1 MAYQKFIGT
10 PSPGLFI
17 LLIDQ
22 SGSMSAPSDGG
33 KTRAEWGATAVNR
46 CIMEIVKRCED
57 METVKD
63 RCSLVVIGYGAPTK
77 CPKAGGQEAYIMVG
91 GKISE
96 VAKQKL
102 RTDTTTKKTKISD
115 GAGGLMDGETQFHLD
130 IWIEPY
136 VEGSTPMDQAF
147 MKAEEVASK
156 WILEYPHNFP
166 PVVVNVTDGE
176 PSDPAS
182 AEKAANSLMNV
193 ATSDGNLLLFNA
205 HYTDG
210 KNEIVFPNSE
220 SQFSSPLGRLMF
232 RMSSEI
238 PSTLLPSA
246 KEAGFEDAKQ
256 GCRAL
261 VVNGSM
267 TEMIKLINF
276 GSSVAT

>member
-1 MAYQKFIGT
+1 MST
-10 PSPGLFI
+10 PSE
-17 LLIDQ
+17 
-22 SGSMSAPSDGG
+22 GG
-33 KTRAEWGATAVNR
+33 KTRAEMAATAVNR
-46 CIMEIVKRCED
+46 CIMEIVKKCEH
-57 METVKD
+57 MEAVKD

-77 CPKAGGQEAYIMVG
+77 CPKAGGQAAYIMLG

-102 RTDTTTKKTKISD
+102 RTDTTIKKQKISD

-147 MKAEEVASK
+147 LKAEEVASK
-156 WILEYPHNFP
+156 WILEYPNNFP

-176 PSDPAS
+176 PSDPAA
-182 AEKAANSLMNV
+182 AEKAANSLMGV
-193 ATSDGNLLLFNA
+193 ATSDGNLLLFNV
-205 HYTDG
+205 HYTDSG
-210 KNEIVFPNSE
+210 NETVFPNSE
-220 SQFSSPLGRLMF
+220 SQFASSFGKLMF
-232 RMSSEI
+232 RISSEI

-246 KEAGFEDAKQ
+246 QEAGFENAKQ

-261 VVNGSM
+261 VVNGH
-267 TEMIKLINF
+267 TTDMIKLINF